1 MSVSTDSSF
10 LTLILNA
17 SLLVQV
23 VMGLLLLASFMSW
36 VVIFYKGFS
45 VRLAK
50 RQVTR
55 FEDVFW
61 TTQDFQILYTRVKS
75 QASESGALEHI
86 FEAGYRELN
95 RQTLELGQSSDQV
108 MTGVERAMKAAYQ
121 READVLENNLPF
133 LATVGS
139 VSPYVGL
146 LGTVWGIMN
155 AFRGLANVGQTTL
168 ANVAPGIAEA
178 LVTTATGLF
187 VAIPAVVFYNRY
199 THEVNRLLGRFE
211 GFMDEC
217 ANVLQR
223 STNRKSRSD

>member
-1 MSVSTDSSF
+1 MSTDLSF

-45 VRLAK
+45 VRAAK
-50 RQVTR
+50 RQAML

-61 TTQDFQILYTRVKS
+61 TTQDYQMLYTRIKS
-75 QASESGALEHI
+75 KASEVGALEHI

-95 RQTLELGQSSDQV
+95 RQTTELGQSSDQV
-108 MTGVERAMKAAYQ
+108 MVGVERAMKAAYQ
-121 READVLENNLPF
+121 READVLENTLPF

-199 THEVNRLLGRFE
+199 THGVNRLLGRFE

-223 STNRKSRSD
+223 STNRKVRVD